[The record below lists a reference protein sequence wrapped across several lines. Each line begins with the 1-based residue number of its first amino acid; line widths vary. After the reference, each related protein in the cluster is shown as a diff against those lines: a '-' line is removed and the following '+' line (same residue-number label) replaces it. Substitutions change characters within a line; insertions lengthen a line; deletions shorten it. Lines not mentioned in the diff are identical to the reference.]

1 MRVGHAVTKVRDAV
15 QSSLSMSRDA
25 AGLSALIETLEAA
38 SLLAESIH
46 VDQSSL
52 IANMNLVEIA
62 RVQASARLSLAAA
75 QTALARKESRGS
87 HHRSDFTESSEEHL
101 HHYTVNQKGEVNTL
115 ALRKS
120 KSGNWILPPQ

>member
-1 MRVGHAVTKVRDAV
+1 
-15 QSSLSMSRDA
+15 
-25 AGLSALIETLEAA
+25 LEAA
-38 SLLAESIH
+38 SVLAESIH

-75 QTALARKESRGS
+75 QSALARTETRGS
-87 HHRSDFTESSEEHL
+87 HHRSDFTEFNEEHL
-101 HHYTVNQKGEVNTL
+101 HHYAVNQMGEVSTL

-120 KSGNWILPPQ
+120 KSGNWILTPQ